1 MEYWSD
7 GRMEYWSMGALEY
20 WVLNAVLHYS
30 TTPPFQ
36 SVVRENP
43 SAEGGGVVGREDK
56 LAATSV

>member
-1 MEYWSD
+1 
-7 GRMEYWSMGALEY
+7 MGALEY

-43 SAEGGGVVGREDK
+43 SAGGGGVVGVGR
-56 LAATSV
+56 